1 MVVQSHDVPEEG
13 IWRYLQLLE
22 LFCMKWLLP
31 ALKPATVGLQAQDF
45 EWPLPRPTQLLDRQF
60 VTLQLLFKIPTR

>member
-1 MVVQSHDVPEEG
+1 
-13 IWRYLQLLE
+13 
-22 LFCMKWLLP
+22 MKRLLP